1 MKFNLKQKVLT
12 LIILVQL
19 SAILVIDKFAVNSNI
34 SDPLAIIFVLIIIFI
49 ILDLIVFKLSHRK
62 KETMTI

>member
-34 SDPLAIIFVLIIIFI
+34 SDPLAIIFILIIIFI
-49 ILDLIVFKLSHRK
+49 ILDLIVFKLSYRK

>member
-34 SDPLAIIFVLIIIFI
+34 SDPLAIIIVLIIIFI
-49 ILDLIVFKLSHRK
+49 ILDLIVFKLSYRK